1 MFQVVNLW
9 NGTHAK
15 SHTTITKDV
24 RTYLEG
30 SGTGTEMNT
39 AVVKNKAIS
48 PKRRR
53 VHAVTQ
59 LERVERAGCFDSV
72 ETGLLNACLKV
83 GRCAAAPPAA
93 AAVSLMMK
101 SALTAQ
107 QRQQRPQL
115 LGELRRLTVPRDFA
129 QTHPP
134 TTLQRCRGKCSL
146 GDQVLMMGQAS
157 ETSFATFWFWA
168 LSTCST

>member
-1 MFQVVNLW
+1 MER
-9 NGTHAK
+9 HAK

-30 SGTGTEMNT
+30 SGTEMNS
-39 AVVKNKAIS
+39 AVVKNQAIS

-83 GRCAAAPPAA
+83 GRCAAARAA
-93 AAVSLMMK
+93 SAGVSLMMK
-101 SALTAQ
+101 SALTAKQ
-107 QRQQRPQL
+107 QEQL
-115 LGELRRLTVPRDFA
+115 WE
-129 QTHPP
+129 
-134 TTLQRCRGKCSL
+134 S
-146 GDQVLMMGQAS
+146 
-157 ETSFATFWFWA
+157 
-168 LSTCST
+168 